1 MTKRT
6 NKEVL
11 GKGIRLMFGSLFCMF
26 AGPTIIHSAFKN
38 QEHPLYI
45 PVLIVG
51 LCIAAGSI
59 YLAFKGIKKI
69 MDSMFN

>member
-6 NKEVL
+6 DKEVL
-11 GKGIRLMFGSLFCMF
+11 AKGIKLMVGSLVCMF

-38 QEHPLYI
+38 QLHPLYI

-51 LCIAAGSI
+51 LLIAAGAI
-59 YLAFKGIKKI
+59 ILAFKGIRKI
-69 MDSMFN
+69 MDSMF

>member
-11 GKGIRLMFGSLFCMF
+11 LKGIKLMAGSLFCMF
-26 AGPTIIHSAFKN
+26 AGPIILHSAFKN
-38 QEHPLYI
+38 QAHPYYV

-51 LCIAAGSI
+51 LLIAAAAI
-59 YLAFKGIKKI
+59 FLAFKGLKKI

>member
-6 NKEVL
+6 NKAVL
-11 GKGIRLMFGSLFCMF
+11 SKGIKLMFGSLFCMF

-51 LCIAAGSI
+51 LLIAATAI
-59 YLAFKGIKKI
+59 FLAFKGLKKI

>member
-6 NKEVL
+6 NKDVL
-11 GKGIRLMFGSLFCMF
+11 VKGIKLMFGSLFCMF
-26 AGPTIIHSAFKN
+26 AGPIILHSAFKN
-38 QEHPLYI
+38 QAHPLYI

-51 LCIAAGSI
+51 LLIAAAAI
-59 YLAFKGIKKI
+59 YLAFRGLKKI

>member
-11 GKGIRLMFGSLFCMF
+11 SKGLKLMAGSLFCMF
-26 AGPTIIHSAFKN
+26 AGPVILHSAFKN
-38 QEHPLYI
+38 QSHPLYI
-45 PVLIVG
+45 PVLIIG
-51 LCIAAGSI
+51 LLIAAAAI
-59 YLAFKGIKKI
+59 FLAFKGLRKI